1 MTRARIPSGRQCA
14 VDGPKDDNATV
25 ERTWPTAA
33 DLVAAA
39 EGAIEYR
46 RPIDRG
52 TRGVHEVTFSAT
64 SSAAIAKAWPDDV
77 MSREQLR
84 RCVEVAA
91 DLRSRGWPLPTV
103 LAWSVQ
109 DGVAYI
115 IESLEPG
122 TPPDQVT
129 EETASELVGLV
140 RRAEGAG
147 HAEGHSWRRWLRD
160 NLTHGAA
167 DGPIRP
173 ATLAAHPVGEHW
185 LRIARER
192 YEEAEPGLRGRDL
205 IHSDLDPGN
214 ILVRD
219 GRLTAIV
226 DWHGCREGDAAF
238 DLAGLAWGLN
248 SAAPATRAVVERS
261 LEQHPE
267 DVVAFVRSF
276 YALWN
281 LSWAISTDD
290 EQPVI
295 EQAAA
300 FGARP

>member
-1 MTRARIPSGRQCA
+1 MRAADRTT
-14 VDGPKDDNATV
+14 DDTADV
-25 ERTWPTAA
+25 ERAWPTAA

-46 RPIDRG
+46 RPIHRG
-52 TRGVHEVTFSAT
+52 TRGAHEVTFSAT
-64 SSAAIAKAWPDDV
+64 SSAAVAKAWPGDV
-77 MSREQLR
+77 MPPGQLR
-84 RCVEVAA
+84 MCVDVAG

-103 LAWSVQ
+103 YAWGVR

-122 TPPDQVT
+122 TPPDEVT
-129 EETASELVGLV
+129 EEAVSELVRLV
-140 RRAEGAG
+140 ERAGGAG
-147 HAEGHSWRRWLRD
+147 RAGGHLWRRWLRD
-160 NLTHGAA
+160 NLTNGAA

-173 ATLAAHPVGEHW
+173 AKLAAHPVGAQW
-185 LRIARER
+185 LRTARER
-192 YEEAEPGLRGRDL
+192 YDEAESRLRGRDL
-205 IHSDLDPGN
+205 IHADLDPGN

-238 DLAGLAWGLN
+238 DLAGLAWGLA
-248 SAAPATRAVVERS
+248 SAAPATRGVVERS
-261 LEQHPE
+261 LESHPE
-267 DVVAFVRSF
+267 EVVAFVRSF

-281 LSWAISTDD
+281 LSWAIGTD
-290 EQPVI
+290 EEESVV

-300 FGARP
+300 FAG